1 MTRRAKIGSAIAT
14 MLIAPLAMA
23 HPGHETTAGFVSGV
37 MHPFS
42 GLDHLLAMLAV
53 GILAGQRG
61 GKNAWALPI
70 GFLASL
76 IIGGALALVNFPLPL
91 VEPTLLAS
99 VLVLGTCVAIAGSET
114 GKAMLALPFVF
125 GVFHGYA
132 HVAETP
138 DGSSLTT
145 YALGFLLASM
155 AIVFAGVALGLMAR
169 RSSATTASRYA
180 GAAIAV
186 CGALLITHLI

>member
-1 MTRRAKIGSAIAT
+1 MRRIETICLAAA
-14 MLIAPLAMA
+14 LLAAPLAMA
-23 HPGHETTAGFVSGV
+23 HPGHETTTGFVSGV
-37 MHPFS
+37 MHPLS

-61 GKNAWALPI
+61 GKNAWLLPL
-70 GFLASL
+70 GFIVSMILGGTLSL
-76 IIGGALALVNFPLPL
+76 IGFPLPL

-99 VLVLGTCVAIAGSET
+99 VLVLGICVAIAGSET
-114 GKAMLALPFVF
+114 GKAMLALPVVF
-125 GVFHGYA
+125 GLFHGYA

-145 YALGFLLASM
+145 YAIGFLLASM
-155 AIVFAGVALGLMAR
+155 AIVFAGVGLGLMAR
-169 RSSATTASRYA
+169 RSSAPTAGRFA

-186 CGALLITHLI
+186 CGVLLVTHLI